1 MEFVK
6 LLFGNFF
13 EVLSRLLGG
22 YLGAGWPFAAM
33 HVIVLYFV
41 LYSSWFK
48 KIRTETRALES
59 WESDR
64 SSTRKGE
71 TTPVLD
77 RFVEDSEALGPQG
90 ILVPITDYSDR
101 LDSSV
106 DGMVSEL
113 HDRINLFLLVGIAGS
128 LFGLFE
134 FAFRAYDA
142 LTSSSVGDNDRIR
155 LLGEYLSL
163 SMSKAFPVGFVGL
176 VLTFFFQLLAGF
188 PERHLRESLSV
199 ATRKALSRRRDVSKS
214 QVTVI
219 QETSEA
225 IRKSLLPL
233 SDLKDTLTQSIQP
246 VVKEFG
252 TRLDQSLGLVKTQF
266 DEVQKTTASL
276 KTAVESVNTGV
287 ASLNTAAHSLRNL
300 LRDAPNVLA
309 NAEKLQET
317 QMAVA
322 QDFEKML
329 EAYVAQ
335 AGQLNLAVNDTLGKL
350 ATLPGDVIREAK
362 VMLDGLGK
370 DSLSAWRDSSK
381 EIYELISHDYGN
393 LFDDISLRAEK
404 IQSQVTLVAKDLIAV
419 TEGLEKTVKG
429 LADLP
434 AGIESELK
442 TTFGDIGTVS
452 KNVWVTKSNE
462 FAQDTQKEYVNYLG
476 KIQQQAEE
484 ASAKLKEGGE
494 EFRRVA
500 GNWESL
506 LKEPV
511 DKLIKEAKESIEA
524 ELKRL
529 DGALVERYPQVSAKI
544 ETFNKS
550 LETMLVQV
558 QSIQAALAL
567 WLQEADKA
575 QKQVRVIHE
584 GMVVADL
591 LNNNTEHV
599 KTANQLLTNIQR
611 QMPASGGDGLQ
622 TELALMRGLLMDIK
636 NGIATMASR
645 KPQPKPQPPPPE
657 PEKGLWGR
665 LKDKLRGRS

>member
-1 MEFVK
+1 
-6 LLFGNFF
+6 
-13 EVLSRLLGG
+13 
-22 YLGAGWPFAAM
+22 
-33 HVIVLYFV
+33 
-41 LYSSWFK
+41 
-48 KIRTETRALES
+48 
-59 WESDR
+59 
-64 SSTRKGE
+64 
-71 TTPVLD
+71 
-77 RFVEDSEALGPQG
+77 
-90 ILVPITDYSDR
+90 
-101 LDSSV
+101 
-106 DGMVSEL
+106 
-113 HDRINLFLLVGIAGS
+113 
-128 LFGLFE
+128 
-134 FAFRAYDA
+134 
-142 LTSSSVGDNDRIR
+142 
-155 LLGEYLSL
+155 
-163 SMSKAFPVGFVGL
+163 
-176 VLTFFFQLLAGF
+176 
-188 PERHLRESLSV
+188 
-199 ATRKALSRRRDVSKS
+199 
-214 QVTVI
+214 
-219 QETSEA
+219 
-225 IRKSLLPL
+225 
-233 SDLKDTLTQSIQP
+233 
-246 VVKEFG
+246 
-252 TRLDQSLGLVKTQF
+252 
-266 DEVQKTTASL
+266 
-276 KTAVESVNTGV
+276 
-287 ASLNTAAHSLRNL
+287 
-300 LRDAPNVLA
+300 
-309 NAEKLQET
+309 
-317 QMAVA
+317 
-322 QDFEKML
+322 
-329 EAYVAQ
+329 
-335 AGQLNLAVNDTLGKL
+335 
-350 ATLPGDVIREAK
+350 
-362 VMLDGLGK
+362 
-370 DSLSAWRDSSK
+370 
-381 EIYELISHDYGN
+381 
-393 LFDDISLRAEK
+393 
-404 IQSQVTLVAKDLIAV
+404 VTLVAKDLIAV